1 MTSTAYAAS
10 STYAARSTQRFYV
23 WMAVTFMAIAV
34 LGFVPTY
41 WLPMARGTLAVPP
54 IIHIHGVVFF
64 TWIAL
69 YIVQTWLGATGN
81 WSRHREVGVVGVSLA
96 TAMLIVGLAATA
108 ASIKLG
114 EARGFAAA
122 ARQFSVVS
130 VTAVVV
136 FAVLVATAVVN
147 VRNPGL
153 HKRLMLVATASL
165 LQAPIGRVFAT
176 LAGVRPDGPH
186 RPPPV
191 AVTINPGLV
200 ADLLIVVAMV
210 RDKRTQGRVHPAY
223 WIAGG
228 CVLAVQLLRVPL
240 SATHA
245 WMRVTDW
252 VVAVVP

>member
-1 MTSTAYAAS
+1 MTSTVYAAS
-10 STYAARSTQRFYV
+10 STFAARRTQRFYV

-41 WLPMARGTLAVPP
+41 WLPMTRGTLAVPP

-64 TWIAL
+64 AWIAL

-96 TAMLIVGLAATA
+96 TAMLIVGLATA
-108 ASIKLG
+108 ATSMKLND
-114 EARGFAAA
+114 ARGFDVAG
-122 ARQFSVVS
+122 RQFSIVS
-130 VTAVVV
+130 VTAILL
-136 FAVLVATAVVN
+136 FAVLVAIALVN
-147 VRNPGL
+147 VRNPGV

-176 LAGVRPDGPH
+176 LAGVRPGGPH

-191 AVTINPGLV
+191 GVTIAPGLV
-200 ADLLIVVAMV
+200 ADLLIAVAMI
-210 RDKRTQGRVHPAY
+210 RDWRTQGRVHPAY

-240 SATHA
+240 STTHM
-245 WMRVTDW
+245 WMGVTDW
-252 VVAVVP
+252 VVAILP